1 MSRPGMAG
9 ADDNPL
15 TLFGQASGAWLW
27 DAQAGRLYADARF
40 AGLTGLDPLAAAAGL
55 ATDAFFAGIHEEDRL
70 RVRIAV
76 AGVLR
81 GSEKFAKDFRVRGS
95 DGALRWVSGRGVAE
109 RDGSD
114 RLLRFTGLLSDI
126 TEQKRVEETLR
137 VAQTAGGVG
146 TFEHVDSFGTADVS
160 DQFCSLLGLHPTGSL
175 PVRTI
180 NSVVHP
186 GDPLLIHIH
195 DSPKAPTPGYSELR
209 ILRADTGEERWIAR
223 RGEHRADGVGHGA
236 RFVGVI
242 YDITA
247 SKTAEAKLRELAQ
260 TLEERVEERTQERDR
275 VWNSARDLFV
285 AMSLDGVYR
294 TVNPA
299 WGPLLGYRE
308 DQLVGMRRGSLVH
321 PEDVPAAQ
329 EAYRTLLRGEP
340 IDSLDLRM
348 RAADGAYRWI
358 NWSVVPERDILFGV
372 GRDITE
378 RKQLEEQLRQSQ
390 KMEAVGQLTGGLAHD
405 FNNMLTGIIGGLE
418 LARGRIASGREKEAA
433 RFMDVAI
440 ASAERAAALT
450 HRLLA
455 FSRRQS
461 LDPQALDVR
470 DLINSMEDLLHRTL
484 GEQIEVA
491 VVAPPD
497 LWTARADG
505 NQLESAILNLA
516 INARDAM
523 PSGGKL
529 TVECANLSLD
539 HVHLGQPDNVES
551 GDYVVISVSDTG
563 MGMPPNIRAKVFDPF
578 FTTKPIGQGTG
589 LGLSMVYGFV
599 RQSGGRVGIY
609 SEAGVGTTVRLY
621 LPRVSEQVS
630 PHPAEAKAAARRAT
644 GAGETVLVVE
654 DDPQVR
660 MLVGTVLRD
669 LGYAALEAAD
679 GATALRLLEGDEN
692 VRLMITDVGLPGLN
706 GRQLAEIAR
715 QKRPDLPVLFV
726 TGYAPNAAVRADFL
740 DEGMRMISKPFAL
753 DTMAETLREM
763 LDA

>member
-1 MSRPGMAG
+1 MAG

-15 TLFGQASGAWLW
+15 TLFGQASGAWIW
-27 DAQAGRLYADARF
+27 DAPAGRLFADARF

-55 ATDAFFAGIHEEDRL
+55 PTDAFFAGIHEEDRL

-81 GSEKFAKDFRVRGS
+81 GSETFAKDFRVRGS
-95 DGALRWVSGRGVAE
+95 DGAVRWVSGRGVAE
-109 RDGSD
+109 RDGAD
-114 RLLRFTGLLSDI
+114 RLLRFTGVLSDI
-126 TEQKRVEETLR
+126 TDQKRVEEKLR
-137 VAQTAGGVG
+137 IAQTAGGVG
-146 TFEHVDSFGTADVS
+146 TFEHIDGFGTADVS
-160 DQFCSLLGLHPTGSL
+160 DQFCSLLGLHPADAL

-186 GDPLLIHIH
+186 GDPLLIHVH
-195 DSPKAPTPGYSELR
+195 DSAHTAPGYSELR

-223 RGEHRADGVGHGA
+223 RGEHRVDGVGHGA

-247 SKTAEAKLRELAQ
+247 SKQAEAQLRELAE
-260 TLEERVEERTQERDR
+260 TLEQRVEERTQERDR

-285 AMSLDGVYR
+285 VMTPEGVYR

-299 WGPLLGYRE
+299 WTPLLGYRE
-308 DQLVGMRRGSLVH
+308 EELVGMPRGSLVH
-321 PEDVPAAQ
+321 PDDAPAAQ
-329 EAYRTLLRGEP
+329 EAYRALLRGVP
-340 IDSLDLRM
+340 VDSLDVRM
-348 RAADGAYRWI
+348 RAADGVYRWI
-358 NWSVVPERDILFGV
+358 NWNVVAEGDVLFGV

-418 LARGRIASGREKEAA
+418 LARGRIASGREQEAA
-433 RFMDVAI
+433 RFMDMAI

-461 LDPQALDVR
+461 LDPQALDVG
-470 DLINSMEDLLHRTL
+470 DLVTSMEDLLHRTL
-484 GEQIEVA
+484 GEQVEVA
-491 VVAPPD
+491 VASPSD

-523 PSGGKL
+523 ESGGKL

-539 HVHLGQPDNVES
+539 HVHAGQPDNVDP

-563 MGMPPNIRAKVFDPF
+563 TGMPPNIRAKVFDPF

-599 RQSGGRVGIY
+599 RQSDGRVGIY
-609 SEAGVGTTVRLY
+609 SEPGVGTTVRLY
-621 LPRVSEQVS
+621 LPRVGEHVS
-630 PHPAEAKAAARRAT
+630 SPVAETKAGARRAT

-660 MLVGTVLRD
+660 MLVVTVLRD
-669 LGYAALEAAD
+669 LGYSAIEAAD
-679 GATALRLLEGDEN
+679 GASALRLLESDEQ

-715 QKRPDLPVLFV
+715 QKRPELPVLFV

-740 DEGMRMISKPFAL
+740 DEGMRMIPKPFAL
-753 DTMAETLREM
+753 DAMAEALREM

>member
-1 MSRPGMAG
+1 MSAPL
-9 ADDNPL
+9 DDNPL
-15 TLFGQASGAWLW
+15 EFFGRASGAWIW
-27 DAQAGRLYADARF
+27 DGPSSRLYADARF
-40 AGLTGLDPLAAAAGL
+40 AGLNGLDPAAAAAGL
-55 ATDAFFAGIHEEDRL
+55 PAEAFFAGIHDDDRL

-81 GSEKFAKDFRVRGS
+81 GSESFTKEFRVKGA
-95 DGALRWVSGRGVAE
+95 DGAVRWVVGRGTGE
-109 RDGSD
+109 RDADD
-114 RLLRFTGLLSDI
+114 RLLRFTGVLSDI
-126 TEQKRVEETLR
+126 TEQKRVEEKLR
-137 VAQTAGGVG
+137 VAQTAGAVG
-146 TFEHVDSFGTADVS
+146 TFEHIDGFGTADVS
-160 DQFCSLLGLHPTGSL
+160 EQFCRLLGLYPADSL

-180 NSVVHP
+180 NSVVQP
-186 GDPLLIHIH
+186 GEPLLIQAH
-195 DSPKAPTPGYSELR
+195 DWPEATGYSELL
-209 ILRADTGEERWIAR
+209 ICRADTQEERWIAR
-223 RGEHRADGVGHGA
+223 RGEHQADDAGRGG

-247 SKTAEAKLRELAQ
+247 SKQAEAKLRELAQ
-260 TLEERVEERTQERDR
+260 TLEQRVAERTQERDR
-275 VWNSARDLFV
+275 VWKVARDLFV
-285 AMSLDGVYR
+285 VMSRDGVYR

-299 WGPLLGYRE
+299 WTQLLGYTE
-308 DQLVGMRRGSLVH
+308 EELVGRPRGSLIH
-321 PEDVPAAQ
+321 PDDEPSARAAYQ
-329 EAYRTLLRGEP
+329 ALLRGET
-340 IDSLDLRM
+340 LDNLDVRM

-358 NWSVVPERDILFGV
+358 NWSLLAEGDILFGV
-372 GRDITE
+372 GRDINE
-378 RKQLEEQLRQSQ
+378 RRHLEEQLRQSQ

-418 LARGRIASGREKEAA
+418 LARARIASGKPEDAG
-433 RFMDVAI
+433 RFMDAAI

-461 LDPQALDVR
+461 LDPRALDVAQ
-470 DLINSMEDLLHRTL
+470 LTTSMEDLLRRTL
-484 GEQIEVA
+484 GEQVHVA
-491 VVAPPD
+491 VIAPEG
-497 LWTARADG
+497 LWQAKADG

-529 TVECANLSLD
+529 TVECANLSFD
-539 HVHLGQPDNVES
+539 RPRVGEPDTIEP

-563 MGMPPNIRAKVFDPF
+563 SGMPAAVRSKVFDPF

-599 RQSGGRVGIY
+599 RQSGGHVGLY
-609 SEAGVGTTVRLY
+609 SEAGQGTTVRLY
-621 LPRVSEQVS
+621 LPRLGEAPAVSEEQ
-630 PHPAEAKAAARRAT
+630 ARSDADRQA

-660 MLVGTVLRD
+660 MLIGAVLRD

-679 GATALRLLEGDEN
+679 GGTALRLLATDAS

-706 GRQLAEIAR
+706 GRQLAEIVR
-715 QKRPDLPVLFV
+715 QNRPGMPVLFV

-740 DEGMRMISKPFAL
+740 EEGMNMISKPFAVDAL
-753 DTMAETLREM
+753 ATTLRSM
-763 LDA
+763 LDR